1 MLVKIFIKRR
11 FKKGKVK
18 EINALLRDFR
28 SGAMTQSGYV
38 SGETLVSYDDSQNVL
53 VIGTWQNMESWLAW
67 KGNQRRKDFETM
79 LEVYQEGPP
88 GRSSGSRN
96 RDAPWHPE
104 CRIPPWR
111 PCAYRDESPPGY
123 RAVRA

>member
-38 SGETLVSYDDSQNVL
+38 SGETLVSCDDPR
-53 VIGTWQNMESWLAW
+53 MSWSSGPGRIW
-67 KGNQRRKDFETM
+67 KAGWPGRTTSAAGISKPCWKCTRR
-79 LEVYQEGPP
+79 GPP
-88 GRSSGSRN
+88 NMNPMCWEFLPSPDRGAGNLADGRSCHAAG
-96 RDAPWHPE
+96 
-104 CRIPPWR
+104 
-111 PCAYRDESPPGY
+111 
-123 RAVRA
+123 

>member
-28 SGAMTQSGYV
+28 SGAMTQAGYV
-38 SGETLVSYDDSQNVL
+38 SGETLVSFEDPQNVL

-67 KGNQRRKDFETM
+67 KGNQRRKDFEAM
-79 LEVYQEGPP
+79 LEVYQDGPTTY
-88 GRSSGSRN
+88 
-96 RDAPWHPE
+96 DAYVLG
-104 CRIPPWR
+104 IPPQT
-111 PCAYRDESPPGY
+111 
-123 RAVRA
+123 

>member
-38 SGETLVSYDDSQNVL
+38 SGETLVSCDDPQDVL

-67 KGNQRRKDFETM
+67 KDNQRRRDFEAM
-79 LEVYQEGPP
+79 LEMYQEGPTQYESYVL
-88 GRSSGSRN
+88 G
-96 RDAPWHPE
+96 
-104 CRIPPWR
+104 IPPQ
-111 PCAYRDESPPGY
+111 P
-123 RAVRA
+123 